1 MRWPAALLVCIPLAA
16 AGVSSSQSS
25 RESMRDRVREGKI
38 GTCITGSVAA
48 AADDRVIVLQ
58 NNCDKQ
64 VNVMLCVRVKGG
76 QEEHFL
82 LLIEHRAQIRH
93 RLITPGNPPF
103 EYRFNSCSGPYCVP
117 PESDC

>member
-1 MRWPAALLVCIPLAA
+1 
-16 AGVSSSQSS
+16 
-25 RESMRDRVREGKI
+25 
-38 GTCITGSVAA
+38 
-48 AADDRVIVLQ
+48 
-58 NNCDKQ
+58 
-64 VNVMLCVRVKGG
+64 VMLCVRVQGG

>member
-1 MRWPAALLVCIPLAA
+1 MRWPAALLVCMPLAA
-16 AGVSSSQSS
+16 AGVASSQPS
-25 RESMRDRVREGKI
+25 RESMRDRVREGRI
-38 GTCITGSVAA
+38 GTCISGSVAA
-48 AADDRVIVLQ
+48 ADADRVIVLQ

-82 LLIEHRAQIRH
+82 LLVEHRAQIRH